1 MSGISGLILAT
12 AALLGLVAFLPALG
26 GRLRLPYTVLLAI
39 LGSVLGAAFG
49 LAGAFQDSVP
59 PGPLRD
65 LLHLAGD
72 LRLTA
77 DILLSVFLP
86 ILLFETALNLDGR
99 ELLDDIGP
107 ILTLALIAVLLTT
120 FVGGFAVHAVS
131 DVGLAACLLVA
142 AIVATTDPV
151 AVIAIFREVGAPRRL
166 MTLVEGESLLN
177 DAAAIVL
184 FTTLLSA
191 AGEVPCRS
199 SGRPRSTSPGSS
211 SVAPP
216 SARSRAGSPPRRWG
230 ASTAAAR
237 PRPRSPSP
245 WPTSATRVGDE
256 FVARLGRGRGRAGRS
271 RLRLGRPGA
280 AGA

>member
-1 MSGISGLILAT
+1 M
-12 AALLGLVAFLPALG
+12 
-26 GRLRLPYTVLLAI
+26 
-39 LGSVLGAAFG
+39 
-49 LAGAFQDSVP
+49 
-59 PGPLRD
+59 
-65 LLHLAGD
+65 
-72 LRLTA
+72 
-77 DILLSVFLP
+77 FLP

-191 AGEVPCRS
+191 VRGGALPELGPTALDIAWEFVGGAAFGALAGRLAAETV
-199 SGRPRSTSPGSS
+199 GRIDRGGPAETTIT
-211 SVAPP
+211 VAL
-216 SARSRAGSPPRRWG
+216 AYLCY
-230 ASTAAAR
+230 T
-237 PRPRSPSP
+237 
-245 WPTSATRVGDE
+245 VGDE
-256 FVARLGRGRGRAGRS
+256 FVHVSGVVAVVLAGLG
-271 RLRLGRPGA
+271 LRLGRPGA